1 MNRKKIYIVR
11 HGETDYNLQGVVQGS
26 GIDAPINARGEAQAK
41 AFFQSYQKVPFDKIY
56 YSGLIRTQQSIQGF
70 LDLGVPSRS
79 LRELNEISWGTYEGT
94 PMTPEEGE
102 YYRYMLA
109 QWQEGNLD
117 YAIAGGESPNLVATR
132 LRTALK
138 EIFAEPGE
146 HILVCMHGRAMRIFL
161 SLILETDL
169 KLMDQYPHQN
179 LCLYVVERDDSGRF
193 HLLEANEITHL
204 KGLE

>member
-11 HGETDYNLQGVVQGS
+11 HGQTDYNLQGVVQGS
-26 GIDAPINARGEAQAK
+26 GIDAPINTRGEAQAK
-41 AFFQSYQKVPFDKIY
+41 AFFNSYRSVPFQKVY

-70 LDLGVPSRS
+70 LDLGIPFES
-79 LRELNEISWGTYEGT
+79 LSELNEISWGANEGT

-117 YAIAGGESPNLVATR
+117 YAIAGGESPNRVAER
-132 LRTALK
+132 LRLAM
-138 EIFAEPGE
+138 E
-146 HILVCMHGRAMRIFL
+146 HVFSDPSELILVCMHGRAMRIFL
-161 SLILETDL
+161 SLILETEL

-179 LCLYVVERDDSGRF
+179 LCLYICEKGEFGKF
-193 HLLEANEITHL
+193 HLLKKCEITHL
-204 KGLE
+204 KELE